1 MEEVRLIRTLSM
13 QVEDYECRVEVF
25 CRPNGTH
32 FARTAFSPDDVI
44 INESE
49 TCEEV
54 VRRHCALLP
63 LAVSSRSLGRKA
75 T

>member
-1 MEEVRLIRTLSM
+1 MEDVRLVRQLSM
-13 QVEDYECRVEVF
+13 QIEQCECRVEVF

-49 TCEEV
+49 TCEEAL
-54 VRRHCALLP
+54 RRHCALLP
-63 LAVSSRSLGRKA
+63 LAVRSRSLGRK
-75 T
+75 TP